1 MKVTKYSR
9 PEVYN
14 GKIDIKREFL
24 LMLSNRPTLFS
35 SKKLERLSVF
45 YAFLIIT
52 VVYLF
57 KKIDTIEINDLLK
70 FTAIWLAYGGFNSI
84 LTQKDKKME
93 SIEEVTETDTPKKD
107 DTPQEDLSQ
116 SQVEVE
122 VPQEQVDGEKTENNQ
137 G

>member
-14 GKIDIKREFL
+14 GKINIKREFL

-57 KKIDTIEINDLLK
+57 KKIDTIEIDDLLK

-93 SIEEVTETDTPKKD
+93 SIEEVTETDTPKKEEPHQPEV
-107 DTPQEDLSQ
+107 TQETQ
-116 SQVEVE
+116 VQVEVE
-122 VPQEQVDGEKTENNQ
+122 KEQNNQ
-137 G
+137 GN